1 MNPAVTN
8 TVHIRVRLEE
18 ATLRAVLDELLPI
31 TLLLDEPGA
40 DADLTATATATA
52 PAAGKGRDGRWVRV
66 EKASEVDFVAGQGLR
81 LVSAGQIRWVT
92 AGMPMEATLHS
103 VKILLRPQVVADKHG
118 GRLVFRP
125 SLEAADLK
133 NVPALL
139 DRGVVA
145 LVNHQ
150 LESKGQDMAWDFGR
164 TLSLAVPV
172 PPMLEGIHSLQLD
185 ARNAT
190 VSVTAD
196 AIELGLTLSLHF
208 LRNPGA

>member
-1 MNPAVTN
+1 MIPVTN

-18 ATLRAVLDELLPI
+18 ATLRSVLDELLPLTI
-31 TLLLDEPGA
+31 LLDEPSP
-40 DADLTATATATA
+40 DADPTS
-52 PAAGKGRDGRWVRV
+52 AAEVGPTDRSGKGRDGRWVRV

-92 AGMPMEATLHS
+92 AGMPVEATLQS
-103 VKILLRPQVVADKHG
+103 VTLMLRPLVVADKHG

-133 NVPALL
+133 NLPALL

-145 LVNHQ
+145 LVNRQ
-150 LESKGQDMAWDFGR
+150 LETRGQDMAWDFGR
-164 TLSLAVPV
+164 TLSLSVPV

-190 VSVTAD
+190 VTVTAD
-196 AIELGLTLSLHF
+196 AIELGLTVSLHF
-208 LRNPGA
+208 LRKPGA